1 MRCPDEEVRNADNA
15 IDDALRSLCF
25 LERGAVARTM
35 LKSMRDLVEHVA
47 MLAVHGPGPV
57 SGDYYKQ
64 IKPCLKQLKSRRETR
79 FISDFHDHLQKVT
92 SHYTPTEESSE
103 RLLLGYYENL
113 LLLRNY
119 ANATLDMSILANLEC
134 FPLETDPDL
143 SSYYEQIAEK
153 VDRLTG
159 SCSPVIKNERY
170 YIHSV
175 KPFFVKGRVY
185 YEISLLPAFDMS
197 SKFDRIVAFS
207 SFRIPTNY
215 AVSLSIKNAGINALG
230 ARFAVRVIDGWITSI
245 RPCELNNL
253 LKMFGIQTSTKVRGK
268 LNSYR
273 SLMSLLTDTGLSL
286 NEIAGMDEPDFDAVK
301 SSIVVS
307 GGACPIHKLLDA
319 AHSYVTSGKSG
330 QNVVQYLLYKPRN
343 RVIKA
348 QLEYSANES
357 LGGLHLKFGCI
368 PFDKQPYCMA
378 LLGHEPATS
387 DLLRCIDPEDY
398 EDNHLARF
406 VAHRAQEYG
415 ALYLDESEAEGFGD
429 IDTLI
434 AKHNETLY
442 YKHKRRSLVHEMGQL
457 FVKGDEQ
464 DAASTLQS
472 LLKLSSSGIRG
483 YRASCESW
491 LANNPSRVD
500 DPLKSKALASMFS
513 ESKVALIYGSAGTGK
528 TTMVD
533 ILCSAFPNLSKKAI
547 ANTNPAVDSLRRKI
561 SDGKCEFMTVAK
573 YLQRAEETD
582 ILVID
587 ECSTISNRDIQEI
600 LKESKFRIL
609 LLVGDVR
616 QIEAIRLGNW
626 FELAREFLPKKC
638 IHEFTKPWRASSN
651 DLSRLWASVRENA
664 KDISEILETNRMT
677 SSLDETLWKSVC
689 EDEIVLCLNY
699 DGLYGINN
707 VNRLMQFANDSEAR
721 TWDLRTYKVGDPV
734 LFNDSRRFYPVL
746 YNNLKG
752 RIVSIDVSQ
761 DNRIGFSVE
770 VELAL
775 SELELLGT
783 EGLEFVDCKDGNTTV
798 SFWVERDDD
807 PDGEEER
814 LECIVPFQVAYAVSV
829 HKAQGL
835 EYDSVKLVVTKDV
848 ERRITHNVFY
858 TAITRARKSLKIY
871 WSPET
876 QHNVLSGFELQKR
889 SKDAQLISKRYG
901 IKLHPDS

>member
-1 MRCPDEEVRNADNA
+1 
-15 IDDALRSLCF
+15 
-25 LERGAVARTM
+25 
-35 LKSMRDLVEHVA
+35 
-47 MLAVHGPGPV
+47 
-57 SGDYYKQ
+57 
-64 IKPCLKQLKSRRETR
+64 
-79 FISDFHDHLQKVT
+79 
-92 SHYTPTEESSE
+92 
-103 RLLLGYYENL
+103 
-113 LLLRNY
+113 
-119 ANATLDMSILANLEC
+119 
-134 FPLETDPDL
+134 
-143 SSYYEQIAEK
+143 
-153 VDRLTG
+153 
-159 SCSPVIKNERY
+159 
-170 YIHSV
+170 
-175 KPFFVKGRVY
+175 
-185 YEISLLPAFDMS
+185 
-197 SKFDRIVAFS
+197 
-207 SFRIPTNY
+207 
-215 AVSLSIKNAGINALG
+215 
-230 ARFAVRVIDGWITSI
+230 
-245 RPCELNNL
+245 
-253 LKMFGIQTSTKVRGK
+253 
-268 LNSYR
+268 
-273 SLMSLLTDTGLSL
+273 
-286 NEIAGMDEPDFDAVK
+286 
-301 SSIVVS
+301 
-307 GGACPIHKLLDA
+307 
-319 AHSYVTSGKSG
+319 
-330 QNVVQYLLYKPRN
+330 
-343 RVIKA
+343 
-348 QLEYSANES
+348 
-357 LGGLHLKFGCI
+357 
-368 PFDKQPYCMA
+368 
-378 LLGHEPATS
+378 
-387 DLLRCIDPEDY
+387 
-398 EDNHLARF
+398 
-406 VAHRAQEYG
+406 
-415 ALYLDESEAEGFGD
+415 
-429 IDTLI
+429 
-434 AKHNETLY
+434 
-442 YKHKRRSLVHEMGQL
+442 MGQL
-457 FVKGDEQ
+457 FIKGDEQ
-464 DAASTLQS
+464 DAALTLQS

-491 LANNPSRVD
+491 LVNNPSRVD
-500 DPLKSKALASMFS
+500 DPLKSKALVSMFS

-533 ILCSAFPNLSKKAI
+533 ILCSTFPNLSKKAI

-573 YLQRAEETD
+573 YLQRVEETD
-582 ILVID
+582 LLVID

-638 IHEFTKPWRASSN
+638 IHEFTKPWRASSD

-677 SSLDETLWKSVC
+677 SSLDETLWKSAC

-707 VNRLMQFANDSEAR
+707 VNRLMQFANDSEAH

-761 DNRIGFSVE
+761 EGRIGFSVE

-783 EGLEFVDCKDGNTTV
+783 EGLEFVDCEDGNTTV

>member
-1 MRCPDEEVRNADNA
+1 MRCPDEEIRNADKA
-15 IDDALRSLCF
+15 IDDALSSLCF

-57 SGDYYKQ
+57 SGDYYQQ
-64 IKPCLKQLKSRRETR
+64 IKPCLKQLKGRRETR
-79 FISDFHDHLQKVT
+79 FISVFHEHLQKVT

-119 ANATLDMSILANLEC
+119 ANDVLGLSILANLER
-134 FPLETDPDL
+134 FPLETDPGL
-143 SSYYEQIAEK
+143 SCYYEQIAKK
-153 VDRLTG
+153 VDMLTD
-159 SCSPVIKNERY
+159 SCSSLIKSERY
-170 YIHSV
+170 YIHGV

-185 YEISLLPAFDMS
+185 YEVSLLPAFDMS

-207 SFRIPTNY
+207 SSRIPTNY

-230 ARFAVRVIDGWITSI
+230 VRFNVRVIDGWIISI

-253 LKMFGIQTSTKVRGK
+253 AKMFGTQTPTKVRGQ

-273 SLMSLLTDTGLSL
+273 SLMDLLTETGLSL
-286 NEIAGMDEPDFDAVK
+286 NEIASMSQADFAAVK
-301 SSIVVS
+301 TSIAVS
-307 GGACPIHKLLDA
+307 GSTCPIHKLLDE
-319 AHSYVTSGKSG
+319 AHEFAISGKPG
-330 QNVVQYLLYKPRN
+330 QNVVHYLLYKPRN

-348 QLEYSANES
+348 QLDYGANEY
-357 LGGLHLKFGCI
+357 LGGLHLKYKCI
-368 PFDKQPYCMA
+368 PFDRQPYCMA
-378 LLGHEPATS
+378 LVDHEPAIS
-387 DLLRCIDPEDY
+387 DLLRCINPEGF

-406 VAHRAQEYG
+406 ISNRAQEYG
-415 ALYLDESEAEGFGD
+415 ALYIDEAEAEGFGD
-429 IDTLI
+429 IDALI
-434 AKHNETLY
+434 GKHNDTLY

-457 FVKGDEQ
+457 FIKEDEQ

-472 LLKLSSSGIRG
+472 LIRLSSSGIRG

-491 LANNPSRVD
+491 LANNPTRVD
-500 DPLKSKALASMFS
+500 DPLKSKALGSMFS

-573 YLQRAEETD
+573 YLQRMEETD

-587 ECSTISNRDIQEI
+587 ECSTISNRDIQKI
-600 LKESKFRIL
+600 LKESKFKIL
-609 LLVGDVR
+609 LLVGDIR

-638 IHEFTKPWRASSN
+638 IHEFTTPWRASSE
-651 DLSRLWASVRENA
+651 DLSKLWASVRENA
-664 KDISEILETNRMT
+664 TDISEILETNRMT
-677 SSLDETLWKSVC
+677 SSLDETLWKRAS

-707 VNRLMQFANDSEAR
+707 VNRLMQMANSNEACH
-721 TWDLRTYKVGDPV
+721 WGLRTYKVGDPV
-734 LFNDSRRFYPVL
+734 LFNDSRRFYPAL

-752 RIVSIDVSQ
+752 HIVSVDISQ
-761 DNRIGFSVE
+761 KDRIGFSVE

-775 SELELLGT
+775 SELDLLGT
-783 EGLEFVDCKDGNTTV
+783 EGLEFIDCKDGKTTV
-798 SFWVERDDD
+798 GFWVERDND

-848 ERRITHNVFY
+848 EKRITHNVFY
-858 TAITRARKSLKIY
+858 TAITRARKKLKIY

-876 QHNVLSGFELQKR
+876 QHNILSSFELQKCN
-889 SKDAQLISKRYG
+889 KDAQLISRRYG